1 MTEEAKQIKVD
12 NGVLKRQVDGLE
24 RYALETKADI
34 TAIRETKGF
43 LESKVQTLTTENKS
57 LSSALTELSTEADEK
72 IQNLTSANA
81 ALNRDLADVR
91 RSLAPLHAELEASK
105 VANVRLKEETDAARK
120 AKTETNAKLEKVNNA
135 LMATENALRESQASE
150 KRLADGITEEQARVR
165 QLENQIAA
173 QNEALANKDAELIA
187 SNNKLDEALE
197 ALKLAQEETVA
208 IQREAETIANELM
221 NIARARTSEKA
232 EYDNRLNEA
241 LTDLQRI
248 ADEART
254 REALRAADAARHA
267 EELIAARRESEAAL
281 EAAAD
286 EAAALQDMISRL
298 RNEAAA
304 TARNFDEQRNK
315 YERKL
320 TETAQKA
327 ALSAEGSDAEIYDL
341 RNKLAEAMQT
351 IDTLHTEAEQ
361 RDAAHV
367 EVLSGMQA
375 ALRQLANEFSSIQ
388 NDYASLT
395 RAVKNLVTH
404 MDNTMG
410 DKVGQQPLDAWFDE
424 AKKTFVLLVDRVH
437 GERRRADIERDNTR
451 AAELNIEELRSRVLM
466 LEEGLSKAEHEAFT
480 KGALLKE
487 ATATL
492 ATHQDS
498 ATTEL
503 RAAAS
508 MTAELQ
514 AELNRVKEK
523 LDRSN
528 KARLALQEE
537 AAKASSDLADAQAK
551 ATARSAALEGT
562 VGSLEASVRVLSNQ
576 IDTLQEEK
584 AKQAA
589 ALEAQG
595 VALVTT
601 TREKQAVI
609 QEAERAA
616 EVTRQALTQYAAQ
629 VTALS
634 DGLRAME
641 KQAKQTQNLLSLSQE
656 QRYNL
661 EEANAQLRAELDGI
675 YMASLAGAQSMTT
688 GNNSNDYDNN
698 NNNNELQGI

>member
-12 NGVLKRQVDGLE
+12 NGVLKRQVEGLE

-34 TAIRETKGF
+34 TAIRETKAN
-43 LESKVQTLTTENKS
+43 LENKVQLLTTENKS
-57 LSSALTELSTEADEK
+57 LSNTLQEVTAEADEK
-72 IQNLTSANA
+72 IQNLTAANG
-81 ALNRDLADVR
+81 ALNRDLSEVR
-91 RSLAPLHAELEASK
+91 RQLAPLHAEVEAAK
-105 VANVRLKEETDAARK
+105 VANVRLREETEAAKK
-120 AKTETNAKLEKVNNA
+120 AKMEAHAKLEKVNNA

-150 KRLADGITEEQARVR
+150 KRLADGIMEEQNRVK

-173 QNEALANKDAELIA
+173 QNEALVNKDAELVA
-187 SNNKLDEALE
+187 SNNKLDEALD
-197 ALKLAQEETVA
+197 ALKAAQEETAA

-221 NIARARTSEKA
+221 NVARARAAEKM
-232 EYDNRLNEA
+232 EYDNRLNDA
-241 LTDLQRI
+241 LNDLQRI

-254 REALRAADAARHA
+254 RESLRAAEAARHA
-267 EELIAARRESEAAL
+267 EEVIAARRESEAAL
-281 EAAAD
+281 EAASE
-286 EAAALQDMISRL
+286 EAAALQSMISRL
-298 RNEAAA
+298 RADAAAA
-304 TARNFDEQRNK
+304 TRNFDEQRNN

-320 TETAQKA
+320 TEANQKS
-327 ALSAEGSDAEIYDL
+327 ALSSEGKDAEIYDL
-341 RNKLAEAMQT
+341 RNKLNEAMNV
-351 IDTLHTEAEQ
+351 IDNLHTEAEQ
-361 RDAAHV
+361 RDTAHV

-404 MDNTMG
+404 MDTNMG
-410 DKVGQQPLDAWFDE
+410 DKVGQQPLDAWYDE
-424 AKKTFVLLVDRVH
+424 AKKTFVLLVDRVQ

-451 AAELNIEELRSRVLM
+451 AAELNCEELRSRVLM

-492 ATHQDS
+492 ATHQDT

-523 LDRSN
+523 LDKSN

-537 AAKASSDLADAQAK
+537 AAKANSDLADAQAK
-551 ATARSAALEGT
+551 ASARSTALENT
-562 VGSLEASVRVLSNQ
+562 VASLEASVRVLSNQ
-576 IDTLQEEK
+576 VDTLQEEK

-589 ALEAQG
+589 TIESQS
-595 VALVTT
+595 VALNTAVK
-601 TREKQAVI
+601 EKLLVI

-616 EVTRQALTQYAAQ
+616 EVTRQALSQYAAQ

-641 KQAKQTQNLLSLSQE
+641 KQAKQTQTLLSLSQE
-656 QRYNL
+656 QRHSL
-661 EEANAQLRAELDGI
+661 EEANAQLRSELDSI
-675 YMASLAGAQSMTT
+675 YMASLNGAQQ
-688 GNNSNDYDNN
+688 NNNDSYDNQ
-698 NNNNELQGI
+698 ELQGI